1 MARIITARLEDD
13 LEERYNAA
21 EAAAPEENK
30 SAVLRSVV
38 ADGLDA
44 KDRDVL
50 DAIDASDELREAV
63 EARRE
68 EGEPLDDAARR
79 LLREGADAS
88 EELERERTPKE
99 RALGAAGVATVVG
112 TVAVAY
118 AAGGVLGGLAVFVF
132 WALAFAY
139 VDVLARGVAGLL
151 EATNA
156 ADEILGELEAA
167 REERPDVE
175 ERERDREAATEEEPA
190 EPSM

>member
-99 RALGAAGVATVVG
+99 RALGAAGVGTVVG
-112 TVAVAY
+112 TVAGAY
-118 AAGGVLGGLAVFVF
+118 AAGGVLGGLAVFVI

-139 VDVLARGVAGLL
+139 VDVVVRGVAGFL

-175 ERERDREAATEEEPA
+175 ERDPEAATEEEPA
-190 EPSM
+190 

>member
-1 MARIITARLEDD
+1 
-13 LEERYNAA
+13 
-21 EAAAPEENK
+21 
-30 SAVLRSVV
+30 
-38 ADGLDA
+38 
-44 KDRDVL
+44 
-50 DAIDASDELREAV
+50 
-63 EARRE
+63 
-68 EGEPLDDAARR
+68 
-79 LLREGADAS
+79 
-88 EELERERTPKE
+88 
-99 RALGAAGVATVVG
+99 VG